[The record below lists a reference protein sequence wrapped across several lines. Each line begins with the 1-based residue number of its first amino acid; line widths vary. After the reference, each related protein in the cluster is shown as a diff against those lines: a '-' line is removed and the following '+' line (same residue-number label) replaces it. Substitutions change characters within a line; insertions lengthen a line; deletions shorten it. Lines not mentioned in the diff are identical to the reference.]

1 MGSESHTIAA
11 MKGGMRYSVGAFLWM
26 GFCMCAVWPRPAAA
40 ESAGIL
46 PTIECRLE
54 HPLHLTSIAAR
65 CGTLRVPL
73 DREHPKE
80 GSVDLKVAVVPAL
93 NRRSTAAPL
102 FLLAGGPGQS
112 AMQVYVAL
120 STAFA
125 RINRTHAVVL
135 LDQRGTGY
143 SNQQSCVYPEDWQE
157 PADPMPALRK
167 ATLDCLAKL
176 GSQVRFYTT
185 STAVRDLDDVRA
197 ALGFDQIDLYGGSY
211 GTRVAEQ
218 YMRRYPAHVH
228 AVILDGVVYPQ
239 QAIGAETPEDAER
252 SLNLIIARC
261 LKSPDCAAAYP
272 QLQDELKAL
281 LSQFGPQKVMVTI
294 DDPNSGLPLEIEFN
308 RRILN
313 SALRLLSYSSMQAS
327 LLPALI
333 HEAAH
338 GKLRP
343 LAAQSV
349 MNVRQIADQLANGMQ
364 YSVICSEDEPL
375 FAGVDRAAIAKTYQ
389 GTDMMDALQVICGL
403 WPRGPVDA
411 DLHAPLHSDIPT
423 LLLSGEADPVT
434 PPVDAERAASGLTRH
449 RHLILKGEGHGQLP
463 TGCMP
468 NVAADFLDNPAPAHL
483 DAGCL
488 DRHTP
493 EPFFLSMTGPAP

>member
-1 MGSESHTIAA
+1 
-11 MKGGMRYSVGAFLWM
+11 MRLCGAFLWI
-26 GFCMCAVWPRPAAA
+26 GVSLCWTAQPAAA
-40 ESAGIL
+40 EDAALL
-46 PTIECRLE
+46 PTTECRLE
-54 HPLHLTSIAAR
+54 HPLRLSSIAAR
-65 CGTLRVPL
+65 CGTLRVPI

-80 GSVDLKVAVVPAL
+80 GFIDLKVAVVPAL

-120 STAFA
+120 SSAFA
-125 RINRTHAVVL
+125 RINRNHAVVL
-135 LDQRGTGY
+135 LDQRGTGN

-167 ATLDCLAKL
+167 ATADCLAKL
-176 GSQVRFYTT
+176 GAHVRFYTT
-185 STAVRDLDDVRA
+185 SIAIRDLDAVRM
-197 ALGFDQIDLYGGSY
+197 ALGYDLIDLYGGSY
-211 GTRVAEQ
+211 GTRVAEL

-228 AVILDGVVYPQ
+228 AVILDGVTYPQ
-239 QAIGAETPEDAER
+239 QSIGVETPQDAER
-252 SLNLIIARC
+252 ALNLIVARC
-261 LKSPDCAAAYP
+261 VQTPDCAATYP
-272 QLQDELKAL
+272 QLQDDLNL
-281 LSQFGPQKVMVTI
+281 LLHQFGPQKVLVTI
-294 DDPNSGLPLEIEFN
+294 DDPNSGLPLEFEFN
-308 RRILN
+308 RRIFN
-313 SALRLLSYSSMQAS
+313 AALRLLSYSSMQGS

-349 MNVRQIADQLANGMQ
+349 MNMRQISDQLANGMQ
-364 YSVICSEDEPL
+364 YSVICSEDEP
-375 FAGVDRAAIAKTYQ
+375 FFTGAIDRAAMAKTYQ
-389 GTDMMDALQVICGL
+389 GTDMADALHEICKL

-411 DLHAPLHSDIPT
+411 DLHAALHSDIPT

-434 PPVDAERAASGLTRH
+434 PPIDAERAAEGLTRH
-449 RHLILKGEGHGQLP
+449 RHLILKGEGHGQLA

-468 NVAADFLDNPAPAHL
+468 IIAADFLDEAAPDKL
-483 DAGCL
+483 DASCL
-488 DRHTP
+488 DRHAP

>member
-1 MGSESHTIAA
+1 
-11 MKGGMRYSVGAFLWM
+11 MKDGMRQLFVGLGCCLCVCWA
-26 GFCMCAVWPRPAAA
+26 RPAAA
-40 ESAGIL
+40 EDIGQL

-54 HPLHLTSIAAR
+54 HPLNLTSVAAH
-65 CGTLRVPL
+65 CGILRVPI

-80 GSVDLKVAVVPAL
+80 GSIDLKVAVVPAL
-93 NRRSTAAPL
+93 NRRSKAPPL

-120 STAFA
+120 NSAFA
-125 RINRTHAVVL
+125 RINRTHAIVL
-135 LDQRGTGY
+135 LDQRGTGS
-143 SNQQSCVYPEDWQE
+143 SNRQSCVYPEDWQE
-157 PADPMPALRK
+157 PTDALPVLRK
-167 ATLDCLAKL
+167 ATVDCLAKL
-176 GSQVRFYTT
+176 GPQVRFYTT
-185 STAVRDLDDVRA
+185 SIAVRDLDEVRA

-218 YMRRYPAHVH
+218 YMRHYPTHVH
-228 AVILDGVVYPQ
+228 AVILDGVIYPQ

-252 SLNLIIARC
+252 ALNLIIARC
-261 LKSPDCAAAYP
+261 LQSPDCAAAYP

-281 LSQFGPQKVMVTI
+281 LSRFGPQKVMVTI

-313 SALRLLSYSSMQAS
+313 GGLRLLSYSSLQAS

-333 HEAAH
+333 HEAAN

-364 YSVICSEDEPL
+364 YSIICSEDEPL
-375 FAGVDRAAIAKTYQ
+375 FSGIDRAAMAKTYQ
-389 GTDMMDALQVICGL
+389 GADMVDALKEICAL
-403 WPRGPVDA
+403 WPKGPVDA
-411 DLHAPLHSDIPT
+411 DLHASLHSDIPT

-449 RHLILKGEGHGQLP
+449 RHLILKGEGHGQLT

-468 NVAADFLDNPAPAHL
+468 IVAADFLDNPVPDKL
-483 DAGCL
+483 DASCL

>member
-1 MGSESHTIAA
+1 MG
-11 MKGGMRYSVGAFLWM
+11 GNMRQLFGAFGLM
-26 GFCMCAVWPRPAAA
+26 AVGVCAWWARPAAA
-40 ESAGIL
+40 EDTALL
-46 PTIECRLE
+46 PTVECRLE
-54 HPLHLTSIAAR
+54 HPLYLSSIAAR
-65 CGTLRVPL
+65 CGTLRVPI

-80 GSVDLKVAVVPAL
+80 GFIDLKVAVVPAL

-112 AMQVYVAL
+112 ATQVYVAL
-120 STAFA
+120 SSAFA
-125 RINRTHAVVL
+125 RINRNHAIVL

-167 ATLDCLAKL
+167 ATVDCLAKL
-176 GSQVRFYTT
+176 GPHVRFYTT
-185 STAVRDLDDVRA
+185 SVAIRDLDEVRA

-211 GTRVAEQ
+211 GTRVAEL
-218 YMRRYPAHVH
+218 YMRRHSAHVH
-228 AVILDGVVYPQ
+228 AVILDGVTYPQ

-252 SLNLIIARC
+252 ALNLIVARC
-261 LKSPDCAAAYP
+261 LQAPDCAATYP
-272 QLQDELKAL
+272 ELQDDLKTML
-281 LSQFGPQKVMVTI
+281 RHFGPQKILVTI

-308 RRILN
+308 RKILN
-313 SALRLLSYSSMQAS
+313 AALRLLSYSSMQAS
-327 LLPALI
+327 LLPTLI

-349 MNVRQIADQLANGMQ
+349 MNERQISHQLANGMQ
-364 YSVICSEDEPL
+364 YSVICSEDEPF
-375 FAGVDRAAIAKTYQ
+375 FAAANIDRAAIAKTYQ
-389 GTDMMDALQVICGL
+389 GSDMVDALYEICKL

-411 DLHAPLHSDIPT
+411 DLHAPLHSEIPT

-434 PPVDAERAASGLTRH
+434 PPLDAERAAEGLTRH
-449 RHLILKGEGHGQLP
+449 RHLILKGEGHGQLA

-468 NVAADFLDNPAPAHL
+468 VIAADFLDNAAPDKL
-483 DAGCL
+483 DAVCL

>member
-1 MGSESHTIAA
+1 
-11 MKGGMRYSVGAFLWM
+11 MRQQFGAFVWI
-26 GFCMCAVWPRPAAA
+26 GMCACAWWARPAAA
-40 ESAGIL
+40 ENAAIL

-54 HPLHLTSIAAR
+54 HPLRLISIEAR
-65 CGTLRVPL
+65 CGTLSVPL
-73 DREHPKE
+73 DREHPQA
-80 GSVDLKVAVVPAL
+80 GYIDLKVAVVPAL

-120 STAFA
+120 SSAFA
-125 RINRTHAVVL
+125 RINRNHAVVL
-135 LDQRGTGY
+135 LDQRGTGI
-143 SNQQSCVYPEDWQE
+143 SNQQSCVYPEDWLE
-157 PADPMPALRK
+157 PDDPIPALRK
-167 ATLDCLAKL
+167 ATVDCLAKL

-185 STAVRDLDDVRA
+185 SVAVRDLDEVRA

-228 AVILDGVVYPQ
+228 AVILDGVTYPQ

-252 SLNLIIARC
+252 SLNLIVARC
-261 LKSPDCAAAYP
+261 LQSPDCAATYP
-272 QLQDELKAL
+272 QLQDQLKSL
-281 LSQFGPQKVMVTI
+281 LKQFGPQKVMVTI

-313 SALRLLSYSSMQAS
+313 VALRLLSYSSMQAS

-349 MNVRQIADQLANGMQ
+349 MNMRQISDQLANGMQ
-364 YSVICSEDEPL
+364 YSVICSEDQPL
-375 FAGVDRAAIAKTYQ
+375 FAGIDRAAIAKTYQ
-389 GTDMMDALQVICGL
+389 GTDMMDALHEICRL
-403 WPRGPVDA
+403 WPKGPVDA
-411 DLHAPLHSDIPT
+411 DLHAPLRSDIPT

-468 NVAADFLDNPAPAHL
+468 IVAADFLDNAAPDKL
-483 DAGCL
+483 DASCL

>member
-1 MGSESHTIAA
+1 
-11 MKGGMRYSVGAFLWM
+11 MRQLFGASVWM
-26 GFCMCAVWPRPAAA
+26 GFCLCAWWAPPAAA
-40 ESAGIL
+40 EDIGVL

-54 HPLHLTSIAAR
+54 HPLRLSSIAAR
-65 CGTLRVPL
+65 CATLRVPL
-73 DREHPKE
+73 DRDHPKE
-80 GSVDLKVAVVPAL
+80 GSIDLKIAVVPAL
-93 NRRSTAAPL
+93 NRRSKAAPL

-120 STAFA
+120 SSAFA
-125 RINRTHAVVL
+125 RINRTHAIVL

-143 SNQQSCVYPEDWQE
+143 SSQQSCVYPEDWQE
-157 PADPMPALRK
+157 PADPIPALRK
-167 ATLDCLAKL
+167 ATVDCLAKL
-176 GSQVRFYTT
+176 GPQVRFYTT

-197 ALGFDQIDLYGGSY
+197 VLRFDQIDLYGGSY

-218 YMRRYPAHVH
+218 YMRRYPTHVH

-239 QAIGAETPEDAER
+239 QAIGAETPQDAER
-252 SLNLIIARC
+252 ALNLIIARC
-261 LKSPDCAAAYP
+261 LQAPDCAAAYP

-281 LSQFGPQKVMVTI
+281 LREFGPQRVMVTI
-294 DDPNSGLPLEIEFN
+294 DDPNSGLPLQIEFN
-308 RRILN
+308 RKILN
-313 SALRLLSYSSMQAS
+313 AALRLLSYSSMQAS

-375 FAGVDRAAIAKTYQ
+375 FAAVDRAAIAQTYQ
-389 GTDMMDALQVICGL
+389 GTDMMDALHEICRL
-403 WPRGPVDA
+403 WPKGPVDA

-434 PPVDAERAASGLTRH
+434 PPVDAERAASGLSRH

-468 NVAADFLDNPAPAHL
+468 ILAADFLDSAAPDKL